1 MHTVFIRLVWPE
13 KASDG
18 ATIYNMY
25 IHKTVQ
31 ASLSLSL
38 SLSLS
43 SVGEEEARASFR
55 PSTKARAPC
64 ELANF
69 LYAYSLARLSLYIHG
84 TSGSG
89 GGMAPSACSRE
100 IIFSRESH

>member
-31 ASLSLSL
+31 ASLSLSR
-38 SLSLS
+38 SLS

-69 LYAYSLARLSLYIHG
+69 LYAYSPARLSLYIHG

-89 GGMAPSACSRE
+89 GGMAPSACSR
-100 IIFSRESH
+100 